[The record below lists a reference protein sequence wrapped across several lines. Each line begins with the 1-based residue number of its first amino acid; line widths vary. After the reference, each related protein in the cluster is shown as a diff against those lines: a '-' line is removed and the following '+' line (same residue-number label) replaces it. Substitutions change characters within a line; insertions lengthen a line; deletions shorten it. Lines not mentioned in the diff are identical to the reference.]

1 MLPDHSAREAGP
13 GCDIASAWFLAQV
26 RWRPVCDDQIFGTL
40 ARLETTQPHVER
52 TAIAALIKTQ
62 VSPWLERTC
71 WLHYLKGLPLDKA
84 AGLARLTIPHDKPVF
99 YEISLA
105 VDRLVEAAHLSLC
118 EEKVNFFGQKRITS
132 FLPDREVYSRPLVYK
147 LHEATYKQSKQSWI
161 GLLHSSAEQAIQDS
175 R

>member
-1 MLPDHSAREAGP
+1 MLPDHSAREAGL

-71 WLHYLKGLPLDKA
+71 WLHRVSDKQALSQTSACLD
-84 AGLARLTIPHDKPVF
+84 PDK
-99 YEISLA
+99 
-105 VDRLVEAAHLSLC
+105 RT
-118 EEKVNFFGQKRITS
+118 NR
-132 FLPDREVYSRPLVYK
+132 
-147 LHEATYKQSKQSWI
+147 
-161 GLLHSSAEQAIQDS
+161 
-175 R
+175 